1 MANKSLNTFYI
12 LFFMALIGACKT
24 SVSLYPDEYLDYLI
38 NPDNGLIKEN
48 KMNDVQ
54 MSIEYK
60 PASYLALVEVDKFSL
75 TKNQNT
81 LDSLTKNYTD
91 QYFFILKIAVKG
103 NNDFLKAGISN
114 QEEFYKRIE
123 YYQTQFIND
132 IYLTDGNDTITCLSA
147 NMERNY
153 GIAPQTN
160 FSLLFENV
168 KHKKV
173 FENDLCIIIN
183 DQILGTS
190 KNIFCFQ
197 KKALNNIPTL
207 NIE

>member
-1 MANKSLNTFYI
+1 MANKRLIKLCI
-12 LFFMALIGACKT
+12 LFCVALLGACKS
-24 SVSLYPDEYLDYLI
+24 SVSLYPDEYLAYLI

-54 MSIEYK
+54 MSVEYK
-60 PASYLALVEVDKFSL
+60 PASYLALVEADKFSL
-75 TKNQNT
+75 IKNQST
-81 LDSLTKNYTD
+81 IDSLTKNYTD
-91 QYFFILKIAVKG
+91 QYFFILKIAVTD
-103 NNDFLKAGISN
+103 NNDFLKAGITN

-160 FSLLFENV
+160 FSLLFENT
-168 KHKKV
+168 KHKAS